1 MCIRDSSYTVAV
13 LGAGNIG
20 SAVIA
25 RLLELE
31 NEIVDINLKKVLVSD
46 ISKDRDV
53 DKKLLTDNFSDIL
66 DDQSIDLVIE
76 VLGGV
81 DPGKEYIKS
90 LLEGGKAVIT
100 ANKDIIA
107 DCGSELVQLAQENNT
122 CLYFEAAVA
131 AGIPVLKPL
140 IESLRGES
148 LKRVTGIIN
157 GTSNY
162 ILSSMEEGSSY
173 TDALNTAQDLGYA
186 EPDPT
191 NDVEGVDAKFKA
203 MILSMICFGANPT
216 PENLYTEGISTITK
230 EDFDWANRLN
240 KTIKLVAVIDNENE
254 GFNARVHPVLID
266 TKHPLAAIRGSLNA
280 VVVEGENINQLV
292 FSGPGAGAAPTAS
305 AIIGDVL
312 SACHQLSSDQSNW
325 YPLRSQKF
333 ENKEFKNVSSS
344 WFVRLSVK
352 DEPGVLAS
360 IAGTFG
366 ENNVSIE
373 SVIQE
378 GRGDQAELVL
388 VTHEAPEEDL
398 QNSINQISS
407 LDSVASVTSTLR
419 VYS

>member
-1 MCIRDSSYTVAV
+1 MKNNSYSVAV

-20 SAVIA
+20 SAVIK
-25 RLLELE
+25 RLQELDS
-31 NEIVDINLKKVLVSD
+31 EIVDVNLTKVLVSD
-46 ISKDRDV
+46 ITKDRSI
-53 DKKLLTDNFSDIL
+53 DKGLLTEDIKDII
-66 DDQSIDLVIE
+66 DDKSIDLVIE

-81 DPGKEYIKS
+81 ESGKEYIKS
-90 LLEGGKAVIT
+90 LLTNGKAVIT

-107 DCGSELVQLAQENNT
+107 DCGNELVQLAQENNA

-140 IESLRGES
+140 IESLRGED
-148 LKRVTGIIN
+148 LHRVTGIIN

-162 ILSSMEEGSSY
+162 ILTSMEEGSTY
-173 TDALNTAQDLGYA
+173 EDALSTAQELGYA

-191 NDVEGVDAKFKA
+191 NDVEGIDAMYKA
-203 MILSMICFGANPT
+203 MILSLICFGAT
-216 PENLYTEGISTITK
+216 PNKDIVHTEGISTITK
-230 EDFDWANRLN
+230 EDFDWASRLS
-240 KTIKLVAVIDNENE
+240 KTIKLVALIDNE
-254 GFNARVHPVLID
+254 GGAFNARVHPVLID
-266 TKHPLAAIRGSLNA
+266 IKHPLASIRGALNA
-280 VVVEGENINQLV
+280 VVVEGQNINQLV

-312 SACHQLSSDQSNW
+312 SACHQLSSNQSNW
-325 YPLRSQKF
+325 YPLRNQKHGD
-333 ENKEFKNVSSS
+333 KNFDDVSSS
-344 WFVRLSVK
+344 WFIRLSVN

-378 GRGDQAELVL
+378 GRGEQAELVL
-388 VTHEAPEEDL
+388 VTHEAPEKDM
-398 QNSINQISS
+398 QNSIEQISS
-407 LDSVASVTSTLR
+407 IGSVTSVTSTLR

>member
-1 MCIRDSSYTVAV
+1 MKNNSYSVAV

-20 SAVIA
+20 SAVIE
-25 RLLELE
+25 RLENLD
-31 NEIVDINLKKVLVSD
+31 NEIVEIDLKSVLVSD
-46 ISKDRDV
+46 ISKERTFNNDV
-53 DKKLLTDNFSDIL
+53 VTDNFEDIL
-66 DDQSIDLVIE
+66 NDDSIDLVIE

-81 DPGKEYIKS
+81 EPGKDYIKA
-90 LLEGGKAVIT
+90 LLSNGKAVIT

-107 DCGSELVQLAQENNT
+107 DCGNELVQLAQENNT

-140 IESLRGES
+140 IESLRGEDLS
-148 LKRVTGIIN
+148 RVTGIIN

-162 ILSSMEEGSSY
+162 ILTSMEEGSSY
-173 TDALNTAQDLGYA
+173 EDALSTAQELGYA

-191 NDVEGVDAKFKA
+191 NDVEGIDAMYKA
-203 MILSMICFGANPT
+203 MILSLICFGAT
-216 PENLYTEGISTITK
+216 PDKDNVHTEGISKITK
-230 EDFDWANRLN
+230 EDFDWASRLN
-240 KTIKLVAVIDNENE
+240 KTIKLVALIDTEDG

-266 TKHPLAAIRGSLNA
+266 TKHPLAAIRGALNA

-305 AIIGDVL
+305 AVIGDVL
-312 SACHQLSSDQSNW
+312 SACHQLSSNQSNW
-325 YPLRSQKF
+325 YPLRSQKND
-333 ENKEFKNVSSS
+333 NKNFDDVSSS
-344 WFVRLSVK
+344 WFIRLSVT

-360 IAGTFG
+360 IAGTFS

-378 GRGDQAELVL
+378 GRGEQAELVL
-388 VTHEAPEEDL
+388 VTHEAPEKDM
-398 QNSINQISS
+398 QNSIKQISS
-407 LDSVASVTSTLR
+407 LDSVTSVTSTLR

>member
-1 MCIRDSSYTVAV
+1 MENNSYSVAV

-20 SAVIA
+20 SAVIS
-25 RLLELE
+25 RLQELDTD
-31 NEIVDINLKKVLVSD
+31 IVDINLTKVLVSD
-46 ISKDRDV
+46 TSKDRAF
-53 DKKLLTDNFSDIL
+53 DKSLLTEDIKDIA
-66 DDQSIDLVIE
+66 DDDSIDLVIE

-81 DPGKEYIKS
+81 EPGKEYIKS
-90 LLEGGKAVIT
+90 LLSNGKAVIT

-107 DCGSELVQLAQENNT
+107 DCGNELVQLAQENNT

-140 IESLRGES
+140 IESLRGEDLS
-148 LKRVTGIIN
+148 RVTGIIN

-162 ILSSMEEGSSY
+162 ILTSMEEGSSY
-173 TDALNTAQDLGYA
+173 EDALSTAQELGYA

-191 NDVEGVDAKFKA
+191 NDVEGIDAMYKA
-203 MILSMICFGANPT
+203 MILSLICFGAT
-216 PENLYTEGISTITK
+216 PNKDNVHTEGISRITK
-230 EDFDWANRLN
+230 EDFDWASRLN
-240 KTIKLVAVIDNENE
+240 KTIKLVALIDNEGA

-266 TKHPLAAIRGSLNA
+266 TKHPLAAIRGALNA

-305 AIIGDVL
+305 AVIGDVL
-312 SACHQLSSDQSNW
+312 SACHQLSSEQSNW
-325 YPLRSQKF
+325 YPLRSQKND
-333 ENKEFKNVSSS
+333 NKNFDDVSSS
-344 WFVRLSVK
+344 WFIRLSVT

-360 IAGTFG
+360 IAGTFS

-378 GRGDQAELVL
+378 GRGEQAELVL
-388 VTHEAPEEDL
+388 VTHEAPEKDM
-398 QNSINQISS
+398 QNSIKQISS

>member
-1 MCIRDSSYTVAV
+1 MENKSFNVAV

-20 SAVIA
+20 SAVVT
-25 RLLELE
+25 RLINLDK
-31 NEIVDINLKKVLVSD
+31 EIVELNVAKVLVKDTSKKRE
-46 ISKDRDV
+46 ISNEI
-53 DKKLLTDNFSDIL
+53 LTDDFTDIL
-66 DDQSIDLVIE
+66 NDETIDLVIE

-81 DPGKEYIKS
+81 EPGKEYIKS
-90 LLEGGKAVIT
+90 LLSNGKSVIT

-107 DCGSELVQLAQENNT
+107 DCGNELVQLAQENNT

-140 IESLRGES
+140 IESLRGED
-148 LKRVTGIIN
+148 LIRVTGIIN

-162 ILSSMEEGSSY
+162 MLTSMEEGSTY
-173 TDALNTAQDLGYA
+173 EDALSTAQELGYA

-191 NDVEGVDAKFKA
+191 NDVEGIDAMYKA
-203 MILSMICFGANPT
+203 MILSLICFGAT
-216 PENLYTEGISTITK
+216 PDKDNVHTEGISSITK
-230 EDFDWANRLN
+230 EDFDWASRLN
-240 KTIKLVAVIDNENE
+240 KTIKLVALIDNEGG

-266 TKHPLAAIRGSLNA
+266 IKHPLAAIRGALNA

-305 AIIGDVL
+305 AVIGDVL
-312 SACHQLSSDQSNW
+312 SACHQLSSNQSNW
-325 YPLRSQKF
+325 YPLRSQKND
-333 ENKEFKNVSSS
+333 NKNFDDVSSS
-344 WFVRLSVK
+344 WFIRLSVT

-360 IAGTFG
+360 IAGTFS

-378 GRGDQAELVL
+378 GRGEQAELVL
-388 VTHEAPEEDL
+388 VTHEAPEKDM
-398 QNSINQISS
+398 QNSIKQIAS
-407 LDSVASVTSTLR
+407 LDSVTSVTSTLR

>member
-1 MCIRDSSYTVAV
+1 MKNNSYTIAV

-20 SAVIA
+20 SAVIE
-25 RLLELE
+25 RLENLD
-31 NEIVDINLKKVLVSD
+31 NEIVNIELKSVLVSD
-46 ISKDRDV
+46 VSKDRNFNNDLV
-53 DKKLLTDNFSDIL
+53 TDNFEEIL
-66 DDQSIDLVIE
+66 NDDSIDLVIE

-81 DPGKEYIKS
+81 EPGKEYIKS
-90 LLEGGKAVIT
+90 LLANGKAVIT

-107 DCGSELVQLAQENNT
+107 DCGNELVQLAQENNT

-140 IESLRGES
+140 IESLRGED
-148 LKRVTGIIN
+148 LNRVTGIIN

-162 ILSSMEEGSSY
+162 MLTSMEEGSTY
-173 TDALNTAQDLGYA
+173 EDALSTAQELGYA

-191 NDVEGVDAKFKA
+191 NDVEGIDAMYKA
-203 MILSMICFGANPT
+203 MILSLICFGAT
-216 PENLYTEGISTITK
+216 PDKDNVHTEGISSITK
-230 EDFDWANRLN
+230 EDFDWASRLN
-240 KTIKLVAVIDNENE
+240 KTIKLVALIDNEGG

-266 TKHPLAAIRGSLNA
+266 TKHPLAAIRGALNA

-305 AIIGDVL
+305 AVIGDVL
-312 SACHQLSSDQSNW
+312 SACHQLSSNQSNW
-325 YPLRSQKF
+325 YPLRSQKND
-333 ENKEFKNVSSS
+333 NKNFDDVSSS
-344 WFVRLSVK
+344 WFIRLSVT

-360 IAGTFG
+360 IAGTFS

-378 GRGDQAELVL
+378 GRGEQAELVL
-388 VTHEAPEEDL
+388 VTHEAPEKDM
-398 QNSINQISS
+398 QNSIKQISS
-407 LDSVASVTSTLR
+407 LDSVTSVTSTLR

>member
-1 MCIRDSSYTVAV
+1 MENKSFNVAV

-20 SAVIA
+20 SAVVT
-25 RLLELE
+25 RLINLDK
-31 NEIVDINLKKVLVSD
+31 EIVELNVAKVLVKDTSKKRE
-46 ISKDRDV
+46 ISNEI
-53 DKKLLTDNFSDIL
+53 LTDDFTDIL
-66 DDQSIDLVIE
+66 NDETIDLIIE

-81 DPGKEYIKS
+81 EPGKEYIKS
-90 LLEGGKAVIT
+90 LLSNGKAVIT

-107 DCGSELVQLAQENNT
+107 DCGNELVQLAQENNT

-140 IESLRGES
+140 IESLRGED
-148 LKRVTGIIN
+148 LIRVTGIIN

-162 ILSSMEEGSSY
+162 MLTSMEEGSTY
-173 TDALNTAQDLGYA
+173 EDALSTAQELGYA

-191 NDVEGVDAKFKA
+191 NDVEGIDAMYKA
-203 MILSMICFGANPT
+203 MILSLICFGAT
-216 PENLYTEGISTITK
+216 PDKDNVHTEGISSITK
-230 EDFDWANRLN
+230 EDFDWASRLN
-240 KTIKLVAVIDNENE
+240 KTIKLVALIDNEGG

-266 TKHPLAAIRGSLNA
+266 IKHPLAAIRGALNA

-305 AIIGDVL
+305 AVIGDVL
-312 SACHQLSSDQSNW
+312 SACHQLSSNQSNW
-325 YPLRSQKF
+325 YQLRSQKND
-333 ENKEFKNVSSS
+333 NKNFDDVSSS
-344 WFVRLSVK
+344 WFIRLSVT

-360 IAGTFG
+360 IAGTFS

-378 GRGDQAELVL
+378 GRGEQAELVL
-388 VTHEAPEEDL
+388 VTHEAPEKDM
-398 QNSINQISS
+398 QNSIKQIAS
-407 LDSVASVTSTLR
+407 LDSVTSVTSKLR

>member
-1 MCIRDSSYTVAV
+1 MQNNSYTVAV

-20 SAVIA
+20 SAVIT

-46 ISKDRDV
+46 VSKDRKI
-53 DKKLLTDNFSDIL
+53 DKKLLTDNFSDIS

-76 VLGGV
+76 VLGGI

-173 TDALNTAQDLGYA
+173 SDALNTAQDLGYA

-191 NDVEGVDAKFKA
+191 NDVEGVDAKYKA

-266 TKHPLAAIRGSLNA
+266 KKHPLAAIRGSLNA

-292 FSGPGAGAAPTAS
+292 FSGPGAGASPTAS

-325 YPLRSQKF
+325 YPLRSQKYK
-333 ENKEFKNVSSS
+333 NKEFKNVSSS

>member
-1 MCIRDSSYTVAV
+1 MENNKYTVAV

-20 SAVIA
+20 TAVID
-25 RLLELE
+25 RLNNLETA
-31 NEIVDINLKKVLVSD
+31 VMDISLKKILVSD
-46 ISKDRDV
+46 LSKDRNIDSS
-53 DKKLLTDNFSDIL
+53 LLTDNFEDIL
-66 DDQSIDLVIE
+66 NDESIDLVIE

-81 DPGKEYIKS
+81 NPGKEYIKS
-90 LLEGGKAVIT
+90 LLLNGKAVIT

-107 DCGSELVQLAQENNT
+107 DCGEELIKLARENNT

-140 IESLRGES
+140 IESLRGEK
-148 LKRVTGIIN
+148 LTRVSGIIN

-162 ILSSMEEGSSY
+162 MLTSMEEGSTY
-173 TDALNTAQDLGYA
+173 EAALSTAQELGYA

-191 NDVEGVDAKFKA
+191 NDVEGIDAKYKA
-203 MILSMICFGANPT
+203 MILSLLCFGVS
-216 PENLYTEGISTITK
+216 PEIGEVFTEGISKITK
-230 EDFDWANRLN
+230 EDFDWASKLE
-240 KTIKLVAVIDNENE
+240 KTIKLVAQVDNNSD
-254 GFNARVHPVLID
+254 GFNARVYPVLID
-266 TKHPLAAIRGSLNA
+266 QKHPLASIRGALNA

-292 FSGPGAGAAPTAS
+292 FSGPGAGADPTAS

-312 SACHQLSSDQSNW
+312 SACHQLRSNQSNW
-325 YPLRSQKF
+325 YPLR
-333 ENKEFKNVSSS
+333 ENKGNNRNFKNVESS
-344 WFVRLSVK
+344 WFIRLSVN

-388 VTHEAPEEDL
+388 VTHEAPEKDL
-398 QNSINQISS
+398 NNSIEQITS
-407 LDSVASVTSTLR
+407 LSAVTTVTSVLR
-419 VYS
+419 VYI

>member
-1 MCIRDSSYTVAV
+1 MKNNSYTIAV

-20 SAVIA
+20 SAVIE
-25 RLLELE
+25 RLENLD
-31 NEIVDINLKKVLVSD
+31 NEIVNIELKRVLVSD
-46 ISKDRDV
+46 VSKDRTFNNDLV
-53 DKKLLTDNFSDIL
+53 TDNFEEIL
-66 DDQSIDLVIE
+66 NDNSIDLVIE

-81 DPGKEYIKS
+81 EPGKEYIKS
-90 LLEGGKAVIT
+90 LLGNGKAVIT

-107 DCGSELVQLAQENNT
+107 DCGDELVQLAQENNT

-140 IESLRGES
+140 IESLRGED
-148 LKRVTGIIN
+148 LNRVTGIIN

-162 ILSSMEEGSSY
+162 MLTSMEEGSTY
-173 TDALNTAQDLGYA
+173 EDALSTAQELGYA

-191 NDVEGVDAKFKA
+191 NDVEGIDAMYKA
-203 MILSMICFGANPT
+203 MILSLICFGAT
-216 PENLYTEGISTITK
+216 PDKDNVHTEGISSITK
-230 EDFDWANRLN
+230 EDFDWASRLN
-240 KTIKLVAVIDNENE
+240 KTIKLVALIDNEGG

-266 TKHPLAAIRGSLNA
+266 TKHPLAAIRGALNA

-305 AIIGDVL
+305 AVIGDVL
-312 SACHQLSSDQSNW
+312 SACHQLSSKQSNW
-325 YPLRSQKF
+325 YPLRSRKN
-333 ENKEFKNVSSS
+333 ENKNFDDVSSS
-344 WFVRLSVK
+344 WFIRLSVS

-360 IAGTFG
+360 IAGTFS

-378 GRGDQAELVL
+378 GRGVQAELVL
-388 VTHEAPEEDL
+388 VTHEAPEKDM
-398 QNSINQISS
+398 QNSIKQISS
-407 LDSVASVTSTLR
+407 LDSVTSVTSTLR

>member
-1 MCIRDSSYTVAV
+1 MKNNSYAIAV

-20 SAVIA
+20 SAVIE
-25 RLLELE
+25 RLE
-31 NEIVDINLKKVLVSD
+31 NLDNGIVNIELKSVLVSD
-46 ISKDRDV
+46 ISKDRGFNNDLV
-53 DKKLLTDNFSDIL
+53 TDNFEEIL
-66 DDQSIDLVIE
+66 NDNSIDLVIE

-81 DPGKEYIKS
+81 EPGKEYIKS
-90 LLEGGKAVIT
+90 LLGNGKAVIT

-107 DCGSELVQLAQENNT
+107 DCGNELVQLAQKNNT

-140 IESLRGES
+140 IESLRGEN
-148 LKRVTGIIN
+148 LNRVTGIIN

-162 ILSSMEEGSSY
+162 ILTSMEEGSAY
-173 TDALNTAQDLGYA
+173 EDALSTAQKLGYA

-191 NDVEGVDAKFKA
+191 NDVEGIDAMYKA
-203 MILSMICFGANPT
+203 MILSLICFGAT
-216 PENLYTEGISTITK
+216 PDKDNVHTEGISTITK
-230 EDFDWANRLN
+230 EDFDWASRLN
-240 KTIKLVAVIDNENE
+240 KTIKLVALIDNEGA

-266 TKHPLAAIRGSLNA
+266 TKHPLAAIRGALNA

-305 AIIGDVL
+305 AVIGDVL
-312 SACHQLSSDQSNW
+312 SACHQLSSKQSNW
-325 YPLRSQKF
+325 YPLRSRKND
-333 ENKEFKNVSSS
+333 NKNFDDVSSS
-344 WFVRLSVK
+344 WFIRLSVS

-360 IAGTFG
+360 IAGTFS

-378 GRGDQAELVL
+378 GRGVQAELVL
-388 VTHEAPEEDL
+388 VTHEAPEKDM
-398 QNSINQISS
+398 QNSIKQISS
-407 LDSVASVTSTLR
+407 LETVTSVTSTLR